1 MQSLDVISINLWNVL
16 ISLANLGILY
26 WVMKKFLYA
35 PVRNMIAKRQAELDS
50 QYARAAE
57 AEEKANADRDLYA
70 QKLRGAKSEADGIL
84 RKAAADADRNGA
96 RIVTEARDKA
106 DGIIRQARSEVELEK
121 KKAEAEIRRQIAD
134 VSTALTEQMLRRE
147 IRQEDHRGLI
157 DSFLE
162 EMGDA
167 K

>member
-26 WVMKKFLYA
+26 WLMKKFLYT
-35 PVRNMIAKRQAELDS
+35 PVRNMIAKRQAQLDA
-50 QYARAAE
+50 QYANAAE
-57 AEEKANADRDLYA
+57 AERNAMADRDLYA
-70 QKLRGAKSEADGIL
+70 EKLRGAKAEADGIM
-84 RKAAADADRNGA
+84 RKAGADADRNGA

-106 DGIIRQARSEVELEK
+106 EGIIRQAQNEVELEK

-147 IRQEDHRGLI
+147 IRTEDHRELI

-162 EMGDA
+162 EMGD
-167 K
+167 KE